1 MGMDKQERY
10 EFDINKYYKLVSIV
24 DHDGVDKSD
33 TNNLYAERINCI
45 ATHLVLDYYDRVMM
59 VFVEDSEGKRIRKA
73 LHTSIAER
81 IDEIPN
87 GLRIYTLNSI
97 YTFEDVTI
105 NISEPQDVSEYTRFI
120 NF

>member
-1 MGMDKQERY
+1 MNTQHKERY
-10 EFDINKYYKLVSIV
+10 KFDENKYYKLVSIV
-24 DHDGVDKSD
+24 DHNGVDKSN
-33 TNNLYAERINCI
+33 TNNLYAERMNCI

-73 LHTSIAER
+73 LHTSIVER

-105 NISEPQDVSEYTRFI
+105 NISEPQDISEYTRFI
-120 NF
+120 KF